1 MAGPEK
7 QRTKNSQ
14 HTKGAYS
21 LEEAMTNL
29 ATRAKAAGLGY
40 ERPMKAAQ
48 EARRQTNRM
57 KTEQEARTAN
67 KKKKL
72 Q

>member
-7 QRTKNSQ
+7 QRTKNNQ
-14 HTKGAYS
+14 YTKKGAYS

-29 ATRAKAAGLGY
+29 ADRAKAAGLGY

-48 EARRQTNRM
+48 EAR
-57 KTEQEARTAN
+57 AAN
-67 KKKKL
+67 KRKKL
-72 Q
+72 SK

>member
-1 MAGPEK
+1 
-7 QRTKNSQ
+7 
-14 HTKGAYS
+14 
-21 LEEAMTNL
+21 MTNL
-29 ATRAKAAGLGY
+29 ATRAKASGLGY